1 MPAVSVILPT
11 YNRARFLD
19 EAFASIVAQT
29 WQDWE
34 LIVVDDGSNDETRA
48 VVERWRPRF
57 SKPFTYVWRENGGA
71 YAARNTGLD
80 HATGDFVAFFDSD
93 DLWLPHHL
101 ERCASALAANP
112 ELDWIFAACRSIDA
126 SGNLVQPTTFEMNGR
141 SRLFL
146 SLRTKNVAGLKIIND
161 PKITEYHLAEGLFAG
176 LQNSVIR
183 RRVFDGHR
191 FWEDY
196 RVVEDS
202 LFLARALARRIRLA
216 YFTDIHVI
224 YRIHDANSS
233 GSVAGGSRE
242 GLLRIYREH
251 VRGLARLENETAFS
265 AAERA
270 ALRRSLALHYF
281 WHIGYVCCWEAGDSV
296 GALEAY
302 RAGLRL
308 TPFDVLKWKTYLSA
322 LGRTFLK
329 RQRP

>member
-19 EAFASIVAQT
+19 EAFAAIVAQT

-57 SKPFTYVWRENGGA
+57 SNPFTYVWRENGGA

-80 HATGDFVAFFDSD
+80 HATGEFMAFFDSD

-101 ERCASALAANP
+101 ERCVNAFVANP

-126 SGNLVQPTTFEMNGR
+126 SGSLVQPTTFEINGR

-146 SLRTKNVAGLKIIND
+146 SLRAENVAGLRIIND
-161 PKITEYHLAEGLFAG
+161 PRITEFHLAEGLFAG

-196 RVVEDS
+196 KVVEDFDY
-202 LFLARALARRIRLA
+202 LECEGEWEALLAENRLIKDIRPR
-216 YFTDIHVI
+216 F
-224 YRIHDANSS
+224 N
-233 GSVAGGSRE
+233 
-242 GLLRIYREH
+242 
-251 VRGLARLENETAFS
+251 ARLTDDKTFPYLAIT
-265 AAERA
+265 
-270 ALRRSLALHYF
+270 LREDFPRLVITREPSSPEFKGAKLFGPFNCGHSIDRIDVHGTF
-281 WHIGYVCCWEAGDSV
+281 IDVC
-296 GALEAY
+296 
-302 RAGLRL
+302 
-308 TPFDVLKWKTYLSA
+308 PI
-322 LGRTFLK
+322 
-329 RQRP
+329 